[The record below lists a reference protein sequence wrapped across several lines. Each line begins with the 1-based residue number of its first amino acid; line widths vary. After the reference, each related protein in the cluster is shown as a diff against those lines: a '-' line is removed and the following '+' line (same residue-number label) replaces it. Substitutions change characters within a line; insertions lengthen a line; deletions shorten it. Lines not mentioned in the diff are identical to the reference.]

1 MTTNHSSD
9 HRVDPEIYE
18 SAERDDSSWGLS
30 RRDFIEVLGAGLLI
44 TVTGEMA
51 LAQSRGGRGGRGGGG
66 RGGFGG
72 RGPAN
77 IAARL
82 HIDRD
87 GAITVMTG
95 KVEVGQGSRAELT
108 QAAAEELRL
117 DPARIRLIMSDTAL
131 TPDDGTTAGSGSTPR
146 TVPSIRSGAAAA
158 RELLLDLA
166 SQRWKVD
173 RATLQV
179 RDGAIAHEATQRRIT
194 YAELAQAE
202 DFAKTLAQPVPGNVA
217 VTPVKEWKVLG
228 TSLPRPNRR
237 DIVTGAHRYPSDIVR
252 PGMLHGKILR
262 PPAFGATLVSI
273 DLVPAQTMAGVAVMR
288 DGSLVGCVAR
298 TSLEAQR
305 AVEALAK
312 TAKWQTKPQQVSSKD
327 LFAHFRKS
335 AGGSLGGGL
344 EADLAG
350 AKKVLH
356 ESFEVAYIQ
365 HAPMEPRAAV
375 AEWEGD
381 KLTVWTGTQ
390 GPFGVRSELA
400 AALGVPAEKV
410 RVIVPDTGGGFGG
423 KHTGEA
429 AVEAARL
436 ARAAGHPVSLRWS
449 REEEFTWAYFRP
461 AALIE
466 IRAGLDAAGSL
477 VVWDF
482 ITVNA
487 GGSGIN
493 SPYAIAKSRSRA
505 VGSDSPLRQGSYRA
519 LAATANHFARESF
532 MDELAHAA
540 QADPLAFRLAHL
552 KNERLRAVLEKAAK
566 EFGWAD
572 RRRQAIAGAPGLG
585 KGSIPGARVAGVGL
599 ACGTEKG
606 SYVATCAEVQVDRDT
621 GDVQVRRVCQA
632 FECGTVLNPANLT
645 AQNQGCV
652 IMGLGGAL
660 MEEIRFH
667 DGRILNPRFATY
679 AVPRF
684 KDVPQIDIHL
694 LDRKDLPP
702 AGAGETPIVG
712 IAPAVANAVFHA
724 TGVRVRSMPIHGKEL
739 KQV

>member
-1 MTTNHSSD
+1 MATTFSSD
-9 HRVDPEIYE
+9 HRVDPQIYE
-18 SAERDDSSWGLS
+18 PADPQDSPAGLT
-30 RRDFIEVLGAGLLI
+30 RRDFVQVLGAGLLI
-44 TVTGEMA
+44 TVTGEIA
-51 LAQSRGGRGGRGGGG
+51 VAQRRGGRGG
-66 RGGFGG
+66 GGFGG

-87 GAITVMTG
+87 GSITVMTS

-117 DPARIRLIMSDTAL
+117 DPAHIRLIMADTAL
-131 TPDDGTTAGSGSTPR
+131 VPDDGMTAGSGSTPR

-166 SQRWKVD
+166 AQQWKLD
-173 RATLQV
+173 RATLRV
-179 RDGAIAHEATQRRIT
+179 RDGAITHETTKRTIT

-202 DFAKTLAQPVPGNVA
+202 DFAKTLARPIPGNVA
-217 VTPVKEWKVLG
+217 VTPVNEWKVLG
-228 TSLPRPNRR
+228 TSVPRPNRR
-237 DIVTGAHRYPSDIVR
+237 DIVTGMHHYPSDIIR

-262 PPAFGATLVSI
+262 PPSFGATLLSI
-273 DLVPAQTMAGVAVMR
+273 DLAPAQSMAGVAVMR
-288 DGSLVGCVAR
+288 EGSLVGCAAP

-305 AVEALAK
+305 AVAALAK
-312 TAKWQTKPQQVSSKD
+312 TAKWQTVSQVSSKD
-327 LFAHFRKS
+327 LFSHFRKS
-335 AGGSLGGGL
+335 AGDSMAGAL
-344 EADLAG
+344 EADLAR
-350 AKKVLH
+350 AQKVLH
-356 ESFEVAYIQ
+356 ASYEVAYIQ

-390 GPFGVRSELA
+390 NPFGVRGELA
-400 AALGVPAEKV
+400 GALHLPTENVH
-410 RVIVPDTGGGFGG
+410 VIVPDTGGGFGG
-423 KHTGEA
+423 KHSGEA

-436 ARAAGHPVSLRWS
+436 AKAANRPVSLRWS

-466 IRAGLDAAGSL
+466 IRAGLDAAGAL
-477 VVWDF
+477 TVWDF
-482 ITVNA
+482 INVNA
-487 GGSGIN
+487 GGSGVG
-493 SPYAIAKSRSRA
+493 SPYAIAKNRSRSVPA
-505 VGSDSPLRQGSYRA
+505 DAPLRQGSYRA
-519 LAATANHFARESF
+519 LAATGNHFARESF

-552 KNERLRAVLEKAAK
+552 TNDRLRAVLETAAK
-566 EFGWAD
+566 EFGWAEH
-572 RRRQAIAGAPGLG
+572 RRQSAAN
-585 KGSIPGARVAGVGL
+585 VGVGL
-599 ACGTEKG
+599 SCGTEKG
-606 SYVATCAEVQVDRDT
+606 SYVATCAEVVVDRSNGEID
-621 GDVQVRRVCQA
+621 VRRVCQA
-632 FECGTVLNPANLT
+632 FECGTVLNPANLIS
-645 AQNQGCV
+645 QNQGSV

-684 KDVPQIDIHL
+684 KDVPHIDVHL
-694 LDRKDLPP
+694 LNRPDLAPT
-702 AGAGETPIVG
+702 GAGETPIVG

-724 TGVRVRSMPIHGKEL
+724 TGVRLRSMPLRGKEL
-739 KQV
+739 KRA

>member
-1 MTTNHSSD
+1 MTRNLSSD

-18 SAERDDSSWGLS
+18 PADPQDATGGLS
-30 RRDFIEVLGAGLLI
+30 RREFVQVLGAGLLI
-44 TVTGEMA
+44 TVSGEIA
-51 LAQSRGGRGGRGGGG
+51 LAQRRGGRGGG
-66 RGGFGG
+66 RGFGG

-95 KVEVGQGSRAELT
+95 KVEAGQGSRAELT

-117 DPARIRLIMSDTAL
+117 DPAHIRLIMADTVL

-166 SQRWKVD
+166 AQRWKVD
-173 RATLQV
+173 RAALRV
-179 RDGAIAHEATQRRIT
+179 RDGAIAHEATKRTIT

-202 DFAKTLAQPVPGNVA
+202 DFAKTLAQPIPGNVV

-237 DIVTGAHRYPSDIVR
+237 DIVTGAHRYPSDILR

-273 DLVPAQTMAGVAVMR
+273 DLAAARSLAGVAVMR
-288 DGSLVGCVAR
+288 DGSLVGCAAP

-305 AVEALAK
+305 AAEALAK
-312 TAKWQTKPQQVSSKD
+312 TAKWEAKPQQVSSKD
-327 LFAHFRKS
+327 LFAHLRKT
-335 AGGSLGGGL
+335 ADGSLAAAT

-356 ESFEVAYIQ
+356 ESYEVAYIQ
-365 HAPMEPRAAV
+365 HVPMEPRAAV
-375 AEWEGD
+375 AEWDGD

-390 GPFGVRSELA
+390 NPFGVRGELA
-400 AALGVPAEKV
+400 AALNVPGENV

-423 KHTGEA
+423 KHSGEA

-436 ARAAGHPVSLRWS
+436 ARAAKRPVSLRWS
-449 REEEFTWAYFRP
+449 REEEFTWAYYRP

-477 VVWDF
+477 VAWDF
-482 ITVNA
+482 ININA
-487 GGSGIN
+487 GGSGIE
-493 SPYAIAKSRSRA
+493 SPYAIAKNRSRSVRA
-505 VGSDSPLRQGSYRA
+505 DGPLRQGSYRA

-552 KNERLRAVLEKAAK
+552 KNDRLRAVLEKAAK
-566 EFGWAD
+566 EFAWTD
-572 RRRQAIAGAPGLG
+572 RRRQPAANT
-585 KGSIPGARVAGVGL
+585 GVGL

-606 SYVATCAEVQVDRDT
+606 SYVATCAEVEVDRST
-621 GDVQVRRVCQA
+621 GEIHVRRVCQA
-632 FECGTVLNPANLT
+632 FECGTVLNPANLI

-652 IMGLGGAL
+652 IMGLGGVL

-667 DGRILNPRFATY
+667 DGRILNPRLATY
-679 AVPRF
+679 ALPRF
-684 KDVPQIDIHL
+684 KDVPKIDVHL
-694 LDRKDLPP
+694 VNRTDLAPL
-702 AGAGETPIVG
+702 GAGETPIIG

-739 KQV
+739 HG

>member
-1 MTTNHSSD
+1 MTRSLSSD

-18 SAERDDSSWGLS
+18 PVDPQDSTWGLS
-30 RRDFIEVLGAGLLI
+30 RREFVQVLGAGLLI
-44 TVTGEMA
+44 TVSGEIA
-51 LAQSRGGRGGRGGGG
+51 LAQRRGGRGGG
-66 RGGFGG
+66 RGFGG

-82 HIDRD
+82 HIDRN
-87 GAITVMTG
+87 GAVTVMTG

-117 DPARIRLIMSDTAL
+117 DPAHIRLIMADTVL

-166 SQRWKVD
+166 AQRWKVD
-173 RATLQV
+173 RAALRV
-179 RDGAIAHEATQRRIT
+179 HDGAIIHESTKRAIT

-202 DFAKTLAQPVPGNVA
+202 DFAKTLAQPIPGNVA
-217 VTPVKEWKVLG
+217 VAAVKEWKVLG

-237 DIVTGAHRYPSDIVR
+237 DIVMGAHHYPSDILR
-252 PGMLHGKILR
+252 PKMLHGKILR

-273 DLVPAQTMAGVAVMR
+273 DLAAVRSLAGVAVMR
-288 DGSLVGCVAR
+288 DGSLVGCAAP

-312 TAKWQTKPQQVSSKD
+312 TAKWEAKPQQVSSND
-327 LFAHFRKS
+327 LFPHLRKT
-335 AGGSLGGGL
+335 ADGSLRAAL

-356 ESFEVAYIQ
+356 ESYEVAYIQ
-365 HAPMEPRAAV
+365 HVPMEPRAAV
-375 AEWEGD
+375 AEWDGD

-390 GPFGVRSELA
+390 NPFGVRGELA
-400 AALGVPAEKV
+400 SALDVPGENV

-423 KHTGEA
+423 KHSGEA

-436 ARAAGHPVSLRWS
+436 ARAAKRPVSLRWS

-461 AALIE
+461 AAVIE
-466 IRAGLDAAGSL
+466 IRAALDAAGSL
-477 VVWDF
+477 VLWDF
-482 ITVNA
+482 INVNA
-487 GGSGIN
+487 GGSGIE
-493 SPYAIAKSRSRA
+493 SPYAIAKNRSRSVRA
-505 VGSDSPLRQGSYRA
+505 DGPLRQGSYRA

-552 KNERLRAVLEKAAK
+552 KNDRLRAVLEKVAK
-566 EFGWAD
+566 EFAWAD
-572 RRRQAIAGAPGLG
+572 RRRQPAANT
-585 KGSIPGARVAGVGL
+585 GVGL

-606 SYVATCAEVQVDRDT
+606 SYVATCAEVEVDRSD
-621 GDVQVRRVCQA
+621 GEIHVRRVCQA
-632 FECGTVLNPANLT
+632 FECGTVLNPANLI

-652 IMGLGGAL
+652 IMGLGGVL

-667 DGRILNPRFATY
+667 DGRILNPRLATY

-684 KDVPQIDIHL
+684 KDVPKIDVHL
-694 LDRKDLPP
+694 VNRTDLAPL
-702 AGAGETPIVG
+702 GAGETPIVG

-724 TGVRVRSMPIHGKEL
+724 TGVRVRSMPIRGKEL
-739 KQV
+739 HG

>member
-1 MTTNHSSD
+1 MKINLSSD

-18 SAERDDSSWGLS
+18 PVEREDSQGGLS
-30 RRDFIEVLGAGLLI
+30 RREFVQVLGAGLLI
-44 TVTGEMA
+44 TVTGEIA
-51 LAQSRGGRGGRGGGG
+51 LAQRRGGRGGGG

-72 RGPAN
+72 RGPASV
-77 IAARL
+77 AARL

-95 KVEVGQGSRAELT
+95 KVEVGQGSRAEIT
-108 QAAAEELRL
+108 QAAAEELRV
-117 DPARIRLIMSDTAL
+117 DPARIRLIMADTAL
-131 TPDDGTTAGSGSTPR
+131 APDDGVTAGSRTTPSTI
-146 TVPSIRSGAAAA
+146 PSVRSGAATA
-158 RELLLDLA
+158 RELLLELA

-173 RATLQV
+173 RATLRV
-179 RDGAIAHEATQRRIT
+179 RDGAIAHEASKRTIS

-202 DFAKTLAQPVPGNVA
+202 DFAKTLARPISANVA
-217 VTPVKEWKVLG
+217 VTPVQEWKVLG

-237 DIVTGAHRYPSDIVR
+237 DIVTGAHRYPSDILR
-252 PGMLHGKILR
+252 PGMFHGKILR
-262 PPAFGATLVSI
+262 PPAFGATLASI
-273 DLVPAQTMAGVAVMR
+273 DLAPAQSMAGVTVMR
-288 DGSLVGCVAR
+288 DGSLVGCAAA

-312 TAKWQTKPQQVSSKD
+312 TAKWQTVPQPVSSKD

-335 AGGSLGGGL
+335 AGEES
-344 EADLAG
+344 LAG
-350 AKKVLH
+350 TMVGTGKLLLASY
-356 ESFEVAYIQ
+356 EIAYIQ

-375 AEWEGD
+375 AEWDGD

-390 GPFGVRSELA
+390 NPSGVRGELA
-400 AALGVPAEKV
+400 AALGVPAENV
-410 RVIVPDTGGGFGG
+410 RVIVPDMGGGFGG
-423 KHTGEA
+423 KHSGEA

-436 ARAAGHPVSLRWS
+436 ARAAKRPVSLRWT

-466 IRAGLDAAGSL
+466 VRGGLNAAGSL
-477 VVWDF
+477 VSWDF
-482 ITVNA
+482 YSINP
-487 GGSGIN
+487 GGSGVE
-493 SPYAIAKSRSRA
+493 SPYSIPRNNSRSVRA
-505 VGSDSPLRQGSYRA
+505 DAPLRQGSYRA

-552 KNERLRAVLEKAAK
+552 KNDRLRAVLEKAAK
-566 EFGWAD
+566 EFGWA
-572 RRRQAIAGAPGLG
+572 GAPGA
-585 KGSIPGARVAGVGL
+585 PGRRRPAANIGMGL

-606 SYVATCAEVQVDRDT
+606 SYVATCAEVEVDRSN
-621 GDVQVRRVCQA
+621 GEVRVRHVCQA
-632 FECGTVLNPANLT
+632 FECGTVLNPANLI
-645 AQNQGCV
+645 AQNQGAV

-660 MEEIRFH
+660 LEEIRFH

-694 LDRKDLPP
+694 VNRTDLAPI
-702 AGAGETPIVG
+702 GAGETPIVG

-739 KQV
+739 KQG

>member
-1 MTTNHSSD
+1 MTTIPSTD

-18 SAERDDSSWGLS
+18 PVERDDSPWDLS
-30 RRDFIEVLGAGLLI
+30 RREFVQVLGAGLLI
-44 TVTGEMA
+44 TVTGEVA
-51 LAQSRGGRGGRGGGG
+51 LAQRQGGKGGG
-66 RGGFGG
+66 GGFGG

-77 IAARL
+77 VAARL
-82 HIDRD
+82 HIDRN
-87 GAITVMTG
+87 GAVTVMTS
-95 KVEVGQGSRAELT
+95 KVEAGQGSRAELT

-117 DPARIRLIMSDTAL
+117 DPARITLIMADTAL
-131 TPDDGTTAGSGSTPR
+131 APDDGMTAGSGSTPR

-158 RELLLDLA
+158 RELLLNLA

-173 RATLQV
+173 RTSLRV
-179 RDGAIAHEATQRRIT
+179 RDGSIAHEATSRTIT

-202 DFAKTLAQPVPGNVA
+202 DFAKTFAGPSPGNVA
-217 VTPVKEWKVLG
+217 LTPVSEWKVLG
-228 TSLPRPNRR
+228 TSVPRPNRR

-273 DLVPAQTMAGVAVMR
+273 DLAPAQSMAGVTVMR
-288 DGSLVGCVAR
+288 DGALVGCAAA
-298 TSLEAQR
+298 TFLEAQR
-305 AVEALAK
+305 AVEALAN
-312 TAKWQTKPQQVSSKD
+312 TAKWKTVAQVSSKD
-327 LFAHFRKS
+327 LFSHWRTA
-335 AGGSLGGGL
+335 AGSSLAGAL
-344 EADLAG
+344 EADLAR

-356 ESFEVAYIQ
+356 ESYEVAYIQ

-375 AEWEGD
+375 AEWDGN

-390 GPFGVRSELA
+390 NPSGVRGELA
-400 AALGVPAEKV
+400 SALNVPAENV

-436 ARAAGHPVSLRWS
+436 ARAAKRPVSLCWS

-466 IRAGLDAAGSL
+466 IRAGLDAAGTL
-477 VVWDF
+477 AVWDF
-482 ITVNA
+482 INVNA
-487 GGSGIN
+487 GGSGIE
-493 SPYAIAKSRSRA
+493 SPYAIAKNRTRSVRA
-505 VGSDSPLRQGSYRA
+505 DAPLRQGSYRA

-566 EFGWAD
+566 EFGWAE
-572 RRRQAIAGAPGLG
+572 RRRQPAENT
-585 KGSIPGARVAGVGL
+585 GVGL

-606 SYVATCAEVQVDRDT
+606 SYVATCAEVEVDRSN
-621 GDVQVRRVCQA
+621 GEIHVRRVCQA
-632 FECGTVLNPANLT
+632 FECGAVMNPGNLT
-645 AQNQGCV
+645 SQNQGAV
-652 IMGLGGAL
+652 VMGLGGAL
-660 MEEIRFH
+660 MEEVRFR
-667 DGRILNPRFATY
+667 DGKILNPRFATY

-684 KDVPQIDIHL
+684 KDVPPIDVHL
-694 LDRKDLPP
+694 LNRPDLAS

-712 IAPAVANAVFHA
+712 IAPAVGNAVFHA
-724 TGVRVRSMPIHGKEL
+724 TGIRVRSMPLRSEAL
-739 KQV
+739 KKA

>member
-1 MTTNHSSD
+1 MTTNLSAD

-18 SAERDDSSWGLS
+18 PADLQDSSAGLT
-30 RRDFIEVLGAGLLI
+30 RRDFVQVLGAGVLI
-44 TVTGEMA
+44 TVTGEIA
-51 LAQSRGGRGGRGGGG
+51 LAQRRGGRGG
-66 RGGFGG
+66 GGFGG

-87 GAITVMTG
+87 GFVTVMTG

-117 DPARIRLIMSDTAL
+117 DPARIRLIMADTAVV
-131 TPDDGTTAGSGSTPR
+131 PDDGLTAGSGSTPR

-166 SQRWKVD
+166 AQQWQVD
-173 RATLQV
+173 RATLRV
-179 RDGAIAHEATQRRIT
+179 SDGAIAHEATKRTIS
-194 YAELAQAE
+194 YAELAQVK
-202 DFAKTLAQPVPGNVA
+202 DFAKTLARPVSGNVA
-217 VTPVKEWKVLG
+217 VTPVSQWKVLG
-228 TSLPRPNRR
+228 TSVPRPNRR
-237 DIVTGAHRYPSDIVR
+237 DIVTGVHRYPSDIVR

-262 PPAFGATLVSI
+262 PPSFGATLVSI
-273 DLVPAQTMAGVAVMR
+273 DLAPARSMAGVAVMR
-288 DGSLVGCVAR
+288 EGSLVGCAAP

-312 TAKWQTKPQQVSSKD
+312 TAQWRTVPQVSSKE
-327 LFAHFRKS
+327 LFSHFRKS
-335 AGGSLGGGL
+335 AGGSLAAAL
-344 EADLAG
+344 EEDLSRA
-350 AKKVLH
+350 AKVLH
-356 ESFEVAYIQ
+356 ESYEIAYIQ

-381 KLTVWTGTQ
+381 KLTVWTGSQ
-390 GPFGVRSELA
+390 NPFGVRGELA
-400 AALGVPAEKV
+400 GALDLPAENV
-410 RVIVPDTGGGFGG
+410 HVIVPDTGGGFGG
-423 KHTGEA
+423 KHSGEA

-436 ARAAGHPVSLRWS
+436 AKAAQRPVSLRWS

-466 IRAGLDAAGSL
+466 IRAGLDAAGRL
-477 VVWDF
+477 TVWDF
-482 ITVNA
+482 INVNA
-487 GGSGIN
+487 GGSAIE
-493 SPYAIAKSRSRA
+493 SPYAIAKNRARSVRA
-505 VGSDSPLRQGSYRA
+505 DSPLRQGSYRA

-552 KNERLRAVLEKAAK
+552 KNDRLRAVLEKAAG
-566 EFGWAD
+566 EFRWEE
-572 RRRQAIAGAPGLG
+572 RRRQSAAN
-585 KGSIPGARVAGVGL
+585 AGVGL

-606 SYVATCAEVQVDRDT
+606 SFVATCAEVEVDRSN
-621 GDVQVRRVCQA
+621 GEIRVHRVCQA
-632 FECGTVLNPANLT
+632 FECGTVLNPANLV

-684 KDVPQIDIHL
+684 KDVPQIDVHL
-694 LDRKDLPP
+694 LNRTDITP

-724 TGVRVRSMPIHGKEL
+724 TSVRVRSMPLHDKEL
-739 KQV
+739 KRAS